1 MHFISQYSISSYWT
15 WSRETKKKL
24 QALVKN
30 ERCLLLCFFTLIR
43 GVERAVDIVSNLLLR
58 DAFISASACPSLGR
72 SSSVIILLLISDANS
87 H

>member
-15 WSRETKKKL
+15 WSRETKKNCKH
-24 QALVKN
+24 
-30 ERCLLLCFFTLIR
+30 LLKMKDVYYFFTLIR